1 MPTLLQTAGRMAL
14 DLLYPPRC
22 AVCGSN
28 GSLLC
33 DACLA
38 GLPRTVGHRCDL
50 CWLPV
55 RDGIACHA
63 CAAHPLVLQHLRSAL
78 RYDGQVRHLV
88 RAFKFAGQ
96 SSLAPPLAKALLET
110 YETQGLRGDVIVP
123 VPLTGLGKR
132 LRGYNQAALLANE
145 LSRATGVPCVEALS
159 RTRSVKEQARTAS
172 AEERRRNVIGAFAV
186 RKRDAVAGKA
196 VLLID
201 DVATTGA
208 TLDACAR
215 ELLAAGA
222 SSVSALTLA
231 RED

>member
-1 MPTLLQTAGRMAL
+1 MTLANVGRIAL
-14 DLLYPPRC
+14 NLLYPPRC
-22 AVCGSN
+22 AVCDGN

-38 GLPRTVGHRCDL
+38 ELPRTLGQRCEV
-50 CWLPV
+50 CWLPL

-63 CAAHPLVLQHLRSAL
+63 CAAHPPVLQRLRSAL

-88 RAFKFAGQ
+88 KAFKFAGQ
-96 SSLAPPLAKALLET
+96 SSLAPSLAKPLLET
-110 YETQGLRGDVIVP
+110 YQTQGLHADVIVP
-123 VPLTGLGKR
+123 VPLTGLGRR

-145 LSRATGVPCVEALS
+145 LSKATGVPCVEALS
-159 RTRSVKEQARTAS
+159 RIRSVKEQARSAS
-172 AEERRRNVIGAFAV
+172 AEERRRNVIGVFAV
-186 RKRDAVAGKA
+186 RKRESVAGKT
-196 VLLID
+196 VLLVD

-222 SSVSALTLA
+222 ASVSALTLA
-231 RED
+231 RGD

>member
-1 MPTLLQTAGRMAL
+1 MTTMLASVGRIAL

-22 AVCGSN
+22 AVCGRN

-33 DACLA
+33 EACLA
-38 GLPRTVGHRCDL
+38 ELPRTVGHRCDD
-50 CWLPV
+50 CWLPL

-63 CAAHPLVLQHLRSAL
+63 CAAHPLVLQRLRSAL

-88 RAFKFAGQ
+88 KAFKFAGQ
-96 SSLAPPLAKALLET
+96 SSLAPSLAKPLIET
-110 YETQGLRGDVIVP
+110 YETQGLRADVIVP

-145 LSRATGVPCVEALS
+145 LSKATGVPCTEALS
-159 RTRSVKEQARTAS
+159 RIRSVKEQARSAS
-172 AEERRRNVIGAFAV
+172 AEERRRNVVSAFAV
-186 RKRDAVAGKA
+186 RKRDAVAGRA
-196 VLLID
+196 ILLID

-222 SSVSALTLA
+222 SSVNALTLA